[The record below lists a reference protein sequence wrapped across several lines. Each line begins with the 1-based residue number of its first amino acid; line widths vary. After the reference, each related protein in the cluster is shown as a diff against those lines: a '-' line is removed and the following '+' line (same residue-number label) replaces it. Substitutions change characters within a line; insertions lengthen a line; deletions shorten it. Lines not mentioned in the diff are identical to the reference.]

1 MTAECRAQNQLTMT
15 DGELRLMRVLWD
27 KGEAT
32 VGEVVDALKTR
43 PKPAYN
49 TVLTLLRI
57 MEKKGY
63 VSHRKDGRA
72 FIFLPQGRP
81 CRCEPQ
87 RDADARQP
95 FLRWIAAPAHV
106 ESARGCAT
114 VSRSVETAEG
124 AHRGGRDDGMAADV
138 VVAGQCACRWCGGGA
153 AMCAAA

>member
-1 MTAECRAQNQLTMT
+1 MPRPKSPTMT

-27 KGEAT
+27 KGQAT

-72 FIFLPQGRP
+72 FIFVPTLDR
-81 CRCEPQ
+81 
-87 RDADARQP
+87 ANA
-95 FLRWIAAPAHV
+95 
-106 ESARGCAT
+106 
-114 VSRSVETAEG
+114 SRSALHTLVN
-124 AHRGGRDDGMAADV
+124 RFFDGSPRLLILNLLEDAQLSPEALKQLKERIEE
-138 VVAGQCACRWCGGGA
+138 A
-153 AMCAAA
+153 

>member
-1 MTAECRAQNQLTMT
+1 MPRPKSPTMT

-32 VGEVVDALKTR
+32 VGDVVDALKTR

-72 FIFLPQGRP
+72 FVFLPKVDRVH
-81 CRCEPQ
+81 
-87 RDADARQP
+87 A
-95 FLRWIAAPAHV
+95 
-106 ESARGCAT
+106 
-114 VSRSVETAEG
+114 SRSALRTLVNSFFEG
-124 AHRGGRDDGMAADV
+124 SPQLLVLNLLEDSQLSPEALQQLRKRIEEA
-138 VVAGQCACRWCGGGA
+138 
-153 AMCAAA
+153 